1 MVPPVTMRTKDD
13 FELQMGTNHLGH
25 YLLTRLL
32 IPKLKKTAAEAQVS
46 FKGYAV
52 QYGTVLKLLGIV
64 FLGVFINIQEYS
76 TLQSLLISNIR
87 FSLFMFI
94 I

>member
-46 FKGYAV
+46 LRDILYRA
-52 QYGTVLKLLGIV
+52 
-64 FLGVFINIQEYS
+64 
-76 TLQSLLISNIR
+76 
-87 FSLFMFI
+87 
-94 I
+94 